1 MNIKQMRMLL
11 LRAIKRKMCTHARD
25 ELKSFFSSSSSSLL
39 FEQLIE
45 LFEQLVMSNVFFC
58 ILTKTS
64 NWSMRTRREQNQSYH

>member
-25 ELKSFFSSSSSSLL
+25 ELKSFFSSSSSSFLL

-64 NWSMRTRREQNQSYH
+64 N

>member
-25 ELKSFFSSSSSSLL
+25 ELKSFFSSSSSSSLL

-64 NWSMRTRREQNQSYH
+64 N